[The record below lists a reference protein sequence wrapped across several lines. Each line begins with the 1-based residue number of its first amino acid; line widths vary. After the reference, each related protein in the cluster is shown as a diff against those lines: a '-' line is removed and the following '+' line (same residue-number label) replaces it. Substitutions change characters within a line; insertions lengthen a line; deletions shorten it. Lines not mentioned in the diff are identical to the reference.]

1 MALIDFYDNEN
12 DQEIVTV
19 NADKIVSIG
28 PYSAKETLVST
39 VDPENYI
46 ITKEPR
52 KEAVIRWD
60 NALMGKREEL
70 K

>member
-1 MALIDFYDNEN
+1 MALIDFYDYEN

-28 PYSAKETLVST
+28 PYSTKEILIST

-52 KEAVIRWD
+52 KEAVARWN
-60 NALMGKREEL
+60 NALKGKREEL